1 MKFSLKK
8 LAMAGALLAA
18 SGAAFADAVVPVGP
32 SSPVT
37 PLGDDGGL
45 IFTMYSMDDTTP
57 FSMSYYLGL
66 TISQVVPTEMD
77 QAGLSLTWNV
87 QGLGNLPGSVPASS
101 LHWAV
106 YAADQGANSVA
117 GSARLATSVFAGNST
132 PGVSTNGAIV
142 NAASNITNYNGFANS
157 TNDSPVDFVTNPADP
172 LYVPQVIAD
181 NLGSNSIQ
189 AGGGLADVLAFYL
202 FSNTSRQPAGTASS
216 VQYAGTWS
224 FNLGAGTLNYSVPGG
239 APVPLP
245 AAAWLLLSGLAGLG
259 VIGRRKDV
267 ALAA

>member
-32 SSPVT
+32 YSPTT
-37 PLGDDGGL
+37 PLLDDGGL
-45 IFTMYSMDDTTP
+45 IFTMYSTNDVTP

-66 TISQVVPTEMD
+66 TINQVVPTEMD
-77 QAGLSLTWNV
+77 EAGLTLTWNV
-87 QGLGNLPGSVPASS
+87 QGLNNLPGSVPTSN

-106 YAADQGANSVA
+106 YASDAGSSIA
-117 GSARLATSVFAGNST
+117 GSARVATSVFAPNST
-132 PGVSTNGAIV
+132 PATTTNGLIV
-142 NAASNITNYNGFANS
+142 NASNNIANYNGFANV
-157 TNDSPVDFVTNPADP
+157 TNSSPVDFVTNPADP
-172 LYVPQVIAD
+172 LYIPQVLAD
-181 NLGSNSIQ
+181 NLGSNNIQ
-189 AGGGLADVLAFYL
+189 AGGNLADVLAFYL
-202 FSNTSRQPAGTASS
+202 FTNSSRTTSGIANN

-224 FNLGAGTLNYSVPGG
+224 FDLTAGTLTYSVPGG

-259 VIGRRKDV
+259 VIGRRKDAV
-267 ALAA
+267 LAA